1 MWQES
6 LLSLLALGRGGR
18 AAAAAAADADAAAVV
33 ARRCGWLWPE
43 GLLVMRVLLGLDDD
57 GGGAA

>member
-1 MWQES
+1 M
-6 LLSLLALGRGGR
+6 LALGRGGR
-18 AAAAAAADADAAAVV
+18 AAAAAATDADAAAVV

-43 GLLVMRVLLGLDDD
+43 GLLGMRVLLGLDDD